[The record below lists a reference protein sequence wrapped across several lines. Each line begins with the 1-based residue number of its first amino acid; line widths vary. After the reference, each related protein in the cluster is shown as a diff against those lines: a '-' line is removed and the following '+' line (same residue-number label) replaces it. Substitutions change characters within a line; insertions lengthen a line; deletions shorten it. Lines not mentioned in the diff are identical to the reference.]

1 MGSAR
6 LWHALHR
13 DREPRTRSRAL
24 ALGRRVLSGAR
35 RGCDFGKVDEFGLV
49 DFRRVETKPE
59 LFRRCLSTT
68 RAQCQSPARP
78 PTPLFCAPAV
88 LVRVGVARSLRGPC
102 AVPARSELLWAMETA
117 SRWAPV
123 SALVSRAC
131 QVGKLGLLGALRQRD
146 VTHFSFEVQ
155 EGPRAGQRLLCDLFL
170 SKHLRKSSHQHFGI
184 SFKLLESSCTFS
196 PSSPLPSLHPSPLIF
211 PPLSPKVF
219 GNFEAGRAAV

>member
-1 MGSAR
+1 MLEHHPSSVP
-6 LWHALHR
+6 
-13 DREPRTRSRAL
+13 EP
-24 ALGRRVLSGAR
+24 
-35 RGCDFGKVDEFGLV
+35 
-49 DFRRVETKPE
+49 
-59 LFRRCLSTT
+59 
-68 RAQCQSPARP
+68 
-78 PTPLFCAPAV
+78 CAASDPAV
-88 LVRVGVARSLRGPC
+88 LRPGGVGAGRSG

>member
-1 MGSAR
+1 MLEHHPSSVP
-6 LWHALHR
+6 
-13 DREPRTRSRAL
+13 EP
-24 ALGRRVLSGAR
+24 
-35 RGCDFGKVDEFGLV
+35 
-49 DFRRVETKPE
+49 
-59 LFRRCLSTT
+59 
-68 RAQCQSPARP
+68 
-78 PTPLFCAPAV
+78 CAPSDPAV
-88 LVRVGVARSLRGPC
+88 LRPGGVGTSRSGAVPAWSLRGPC

-196 PSSPLPSLHPSPLIF
+196 PSSPLPSLHPPPLIF